1 GIYTY
6 PYLTLHQQ
14 KLKFK
19 LMKNPTITPQ
29 ILSLLLLLCS
39 ALTLSAESNHSYE
52 VSLQVRDKV
61 ELKHG
66 GRRSLSR
73 PIFCIITQQNGIDIP
88 SVDKSEIML
97 YEIYDEEDNNIF
109 TSVEEETFIDYIF
122 TTTGTVRILL
132 HLPEYN
138 LVGCITL

>member
-1 GIYTY
+1 
-6 PYLTLHQQ
+6 
-14 KLKFK
+14 
-19 LMKNPTITPQ
+19 MKNPTIFSFILVLVLTAIFPSDSTANNDSDIRSILLQRVDDHIEYTP
-29 ILSLLLLLCS
+29 
-39 ALTLSAESNHSYE
+39 A
-52 VSLQVRDKV
+52 
-61 ELKHG
+61 G
-66 GRRSLSR
+66 MRSPTR
-73 PIFCIITQQNGIDIP
+73 PIYCTITQQEGIDIP

-138 LVGCITL
+138 LVGYLTL